1 MGVSDTFKLLAV
13 THLLQ
18 QLGLLLT
25 PKIGCVVA
33 LTHAE
38 EGGWLSDALA
48 IKSTAHPSLL
58 LR

>member
-13 THLLQ
+13 THLQ

-38 EGGWLSDALA
+38 EGGWLCDALA
-48 IKSTAHPSLL
+48 IKSTAHTSLL